1 MLPRTLSLYSAFGCC
16 VVVVVFNLSFLP
28 LMTLA
33 SSKVGLPHAYM
44 MAAKNYRATYFLT
57 DT

>member
-1 MLPRTLSLYSAFGCC
+1 MLPRTLSLYFAFGCC
-16 VVVVVFNLSFLP
+16 VVVFFNLSFLP